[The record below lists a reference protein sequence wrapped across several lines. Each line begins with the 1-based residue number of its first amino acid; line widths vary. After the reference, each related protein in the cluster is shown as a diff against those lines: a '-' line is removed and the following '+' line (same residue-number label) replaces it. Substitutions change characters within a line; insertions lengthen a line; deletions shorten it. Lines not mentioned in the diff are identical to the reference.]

1 MIYAVWEEKS
11 NVNMRVRACE
21 GTVTLE
27 IETRNQK
34 LRVWFNWE
42 ILLLRGGGQG
52 IRLSMMDKINLHIKR
67 KL

>member
-1 MIYAVWEEKS
+1 MSWAETMIYAVWEEKS
-11 NVNMRVRACE
+11 NVNMRVGACE

-42 ILLLRGGGQG
+42 ILLLRGG
-52 IRLSMMDKINLHIKR
+52 IKAFVF
-67 KL
+67 L